1 VPFNHLHTTLLQT
14 IAKRANWLRSLD
26 DPEEIKDDQDRSDHQ
41 QRVNP
46 AASAWKSRA
55 NASTKKAE

>member
-1 VPFNHLHTTLLQT
+1 LLQL
-14 IAKRANWLRSLD
+14 IAKRDNRLRSLY